1 MDIGTAY
8 NIWNSSAQWAQAAL
22 IRKGGNKF
30 VVARTRGKVCEF
42 ATEKDDDLITLRFN
56 SGADALHFFEKITE
70 REVTV

>member
-8 NIWNSSAQWAQAAL
+8 NIWNSSARWAQAAL

-42 ATEKDDDLITLRFN
+42 ATETMDTLREMRFN
-56 SGADALHFFEKITE
+56 NAGDALHFFEKITE